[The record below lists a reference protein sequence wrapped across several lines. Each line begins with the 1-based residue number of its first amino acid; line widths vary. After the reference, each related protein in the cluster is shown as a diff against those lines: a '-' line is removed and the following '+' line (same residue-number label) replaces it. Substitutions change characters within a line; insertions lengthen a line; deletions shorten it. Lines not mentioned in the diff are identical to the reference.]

1 MVCGPVFPG
10 TPVAPISRPTGES
23 TSPEGGSMAD
33 VLSHDSHPDSWGHC
47 EGCKWW
53 ESGPAGSADHAMGL
67 CQQPELV
74 HFQLQV
80 SAGSGCNRF
89 TADVHQP
96 AATTSGAAG

>member
-1 MVCGPVFPG
+1 
-10 TPVAPISRPTGES
+10 
-23 TSPEGGSMAD
+23 MAD
-33 VLSHDSHPDSWGHC
+33 IHPDSWGHC

-53 ESGPAGSADHAMGL
+53 QSGPAGTADHTMGL

-89 TADVHQP
+89 TSEEAGTTAGH
-96 AATTSGAAG
+96 ATASSGARG